1 MDKRLIIMLME
12 IVGIIILLM
21 ALRTLVAQD
30 RTERL
35 LYLNAMSFGISALIA
50 LYIQTPFG
58 AIIAITYFV
67 ASTLSSNAIAYSIGR
82 VKNEIILDE

>member
-1 MDKRLIIMLME
+1 MITE
-12 IVGIIILLM
+12 ILGIIVLF
-21 ALRTLVAQD
+21 AAVRTLIAQD
-30 RTERL
+30 RSERM
-35 LYLNAMSFGISALIA
+35 LYLNVIGFGMSALIA

-82 VKNEIILDE
+82 VKDEIILDD

>member
-1 MDKRLIIMLME
+1 MLIE
-12 IVGIIILLM
+12 IAGIIIVFM
-21 ALRTLVAQD
+21 ALRTLIARD
-30 RTERL
+30 RSERM

-67 ASTLSSNAIAYSIGR
+67 ASTISSNAIAYSIGR
-82 VKNEIILDE
+82 IQEEITVK

>member
-1 MDKRLIIMLME
+1 MLIE
-12 IVGIIILLM
+12 IAGIIIVFM
-21 ALRTLVAQD
+21 AFRTLIARD
-30 RTERL
+30 RSERM

-67 ASTLSSNAIAYSIGR
+67 ASTISSNAIAYSIGR
-82 VKNEIILDE
+82 IKEEITVK

>member
-1 MDKRLIIMLME
+1 MLIE
-12 IVGIIILLM
+12 ITGIIIVFM
-21 ALRTLVAQD
+21 ALRTLIARD
-30 RTERL
+30 RSERM

-67 ASTLSSNAIAYSIGR
+67 ASTISSNAIAYSIGR
-82 VKNEIILDE
+82 IQEEITVK

>member
-1 MDKRLIIMLME
+1 MITE
-12 IVGIIILLM
+12 IVGIIILFAAIRMLI
-21 ALRTLVAQD
+21 AQD
-30 RTERL
+30 RSERM
-35 LYLNAMSFGISALIA
+35 LYLNVIGFGMSALIA

-82 VKNEIILDE
+82 VKNEIILDD

>member
-1 MDKRLIIMLME
+1 MITE
-12 IVGIIILLM
+12 IVGIIVLF
-21 ALRTLVAQD
+21 AAVRTLIAQD
-30 RTERL
+30 RSERM
-35 LYLNAMSFGISALIA
+35 LYLNVIGFGMSALIA

-82 VKNEIILDE
+82 VKDEIILDD